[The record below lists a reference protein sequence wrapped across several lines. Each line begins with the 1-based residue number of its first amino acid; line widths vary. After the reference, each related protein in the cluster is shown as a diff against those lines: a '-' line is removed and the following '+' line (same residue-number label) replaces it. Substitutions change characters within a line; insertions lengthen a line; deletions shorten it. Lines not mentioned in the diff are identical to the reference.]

1 MSKNGM
7 YETFC
12 ACCGKIMYTLAINR
26 RGDLPEVH
34 CSKKCEKEIE
44 YEKRFVSQRPRQKGF

>member
-1 MSKNGM
+1 M